1 MVPHRKTHDHALR
14 RGAGSFFTPRQDP
27 IPHSEIQKSV
37 SPRST
42 PHPLTNNEFRSESD
56 TPATALLRHAIA
68 GHCRARPGES
78 SVSLISDISDV
89 GSNEAGSDICDI
101 CDIGSKIE
109 SGVTILDPALLDP
122 ISVILD
128 LLELLELN
136 PTSLIFDITRLDPLS
151 MILDSTRD
159 PISLPPRTN
168 PGDRTAGLFPSPHSS
183 SLNLHRIEDHHL
195 EAL

>member
-14 RGAGSFFTPRQDP
+14 RGAGSFFIPRQDP
-27 IPHSEIQKSV
+27 IPRSEIQKRFQPDSRLTP
-37 SPRST
+37 SPTTSFAAN
-42 PHPLTNNEFRSESD
+42 PIPPPL
-56 TPATALLRHAIA
+56 LLRHAIA

-78 SVSLISDISDV
+78 AVSLISDISDV

-101 CDIGSKIE
+101 CDIGSNEIK